1 MSKPGTTAWWLA
13 VPLALAVLSLLDHG
27 RPVPP
32 HKAEWLQAGDTRVR
46 AVRSGKGEPTLVLL
60 HGFGESLTTW
70 RAIFDPLAGSYRVLA
85 VDLPGFGGSTKP
97 QAPYTLEA
105 MTGRLTSLLEQE
117 TEGPVVL
124 IGHSMGG
131 LLAASVALA
140 RPDRV
145 RALILVAPAG
155 YRVGFWGLA
164 DSFPTEKAGRIG
176 RYLGL
181 RAFITPIHDPAWL
194 EEPDSAAAYDLTS
207 DTAYQ
212 WVASTVLEQF
222 DFEGLGRRFT
232 QITQPTLLIW
242 GPLDPVIPPAVGDTL
257 RTLLP
262 CSRLVM
268 IPRSFHRPH
277 AERPDTVLHE
287 IRRFLAAPGCGDRVP
302 PVP

>member
-1 MSKPGTTAWWLA
+1 MSKQGTTAWWLA
-13 VPLALAVLSLLDHG
+13 VPLSLAVLSLLDHG

-32 HKAEWLQAGDTRVR
+32 HKAKWLDAGDTRVR
-46 AVRSGKGEPTLVLL
+46 AVQGGKGEPTLVLL

-70 RAIFDPLAGSYRVLA
+70 RALFDPLAGSYRVLA

-97 QAPYTLEA
+97 RAPYTLEA
-105 MTGRLTSLLEQE
+105 MTRRLTTLLERE

-131 LLAASVALA
+131 MLAASVALA

-155 YRVGFWGLA
+155 LRVGFWGLA

-181 RAFITPIHDPAWL
+181 RSFITPIHDPMWL
-194 EEPDSAAAYDLTS
+194 EEPDSAASYDLTS

-212 WVASTVLEQF
+212 WVARAVLEDF
-222 DFEGLGRRFT
+222 DFEGLGQRFGEVS
-232 QITQPTLLIW
+232 QPTLLLW
-242 GPLDPVIPPAVGDTL
+242 GPLDPVIPPAVGDSL
-257 RTLLP
+257 RILIP
-262 CSRLVM
+262 CSRLVT
-268 IPRSFHRPH
+268 IPRTFHRPH

-287 IRRFLAAPGCGDRVP
+287 IRRFLAAPGCET
-302 PVP
+302 

>member
-1 MSKPGTTAWWLA
+1 MSRPGATAWWLA
-13 VPLALAVLSLLDHG
+13 VPLSLAVLSLLDHG
-27 RPVPP
+27 RQVPA
-32 HKAEWLQAGDTRVR
+32 HKAEWLEAGDTRVR
-46 AVRSGKGEPTLVLL
+46 AVRSGKGPATLVLL

-70 RAIFDPLAGSYRVLA
+70 RAIFDPLAGSYQVMA

-97 QAPYTLEA
+97 PSPYTLEA
-105 MTGRLTSLLEQE
+105 MTGRLTSLLERE

-124 IGHSMGG
+124 VGHSMGG

-145 RALILVAPAG
+145 RALVLVAPAG

-164 DSFPTEKAGRIG
+164 DSFPRKKAGRIG

-212 WVASTVLEQF
+212 RVASTVLEEF
-222 DFEGLGRRFT
+222 DFEGLRQRFG
-232 QITQPTLLIW
+232 QLTQPTLLIW
-242 GPLDPVIPPAVGDTL
+242 GTLDPVIPPAVGDSL
-257 RTLLP
+257 HALLP
-262 CSRLVM
+262 CSRLVV
-268 IPRSFHRPH
+268 IPRTFHRPH

-287 IRRFLAAPGCGDRVP
+287 LRRFLQDPRCGD
-302 PVP
+302 

>member
-1 MSKPGTTAWWLA
+1 MSKQGTTAWWLA
-13 VPLALAVLSLLDHG
+13 VPLSLAVLSLLDHG
-27 RPVPP
+27 RTLPR
-32 HKAEWLQAGDTRVR
+32 HKAEWLEAGDTRVR
-46 AVRSGKGEPTLVLL
+46 AVQGGEGEPTLVLL

-70 RAIFDPLAGSYRVLA
+70 RALFDPLAGSYRVLA

-97 QAPYTLEA
+97 RAPYTLEA
-105 MTGRLTSLLEQE
+105 MTGRLASLLERE
-117 TEGPVVL
+117 TKGPVVL

-131 LLAASVALA
+131 MLAASVALA

-155 YRVGFWGLA
+155 LRVGFWGLA
-164 DSFPTEKAGRIG
+164 DSFPTAQAGRIG

-181 RAFITPIHDPAWL
+181 RAFITPIHDPTWL
-194 EEPDSAAAYDLTS
+194 EEPDSAASYDLTS

-212 WVASTVLEQF
+212 WVARAVLEEF
-222 DFEGLGRRFT
+222 DFEGLGQRFGEV
-232 QITQPTLLIW
+232 TQPTLLLW
-242 GPLDPVIPPAVGDTL
+242 GPLDPVIPPAVGDSL

-268 IPRSFHRPH
+268 IPRTFHRPH

-287 IRRFLAAPGCGDRVP
+287 IRRFLAAPGCGD
-302 PVP
+302 